1 MAQIRFQCP
10 ECGMG
15 DHELGPMAETEIHCV
30 ICLEEQGRLIPLHC
44 WLEEPAQ
51 ARLRE
56 GLLAA

>member
-1 MAQIRFQCP
+1 MP

-15 DHELGPMAETEIHCV
+15 DHEIGPMAETEVHCV
-30 ICLEEQGRLIPLHC
+30 ICLEAQGRLIRLHC
-44 WLEEPAQ
+44 WVEEPAQ